1 MLFRSVYSIFT
12 NKIDKHPSAD
22 NFKKNQFVKYKN
34 KIIEAQSK
42 YAKICNASYKLFET
56 TNTNYNEIQF
66 EKLYL
71 FDELAND
78 YDEVLYLD
86 FDVIPIKNSIIFER
100 FNLNTMCACSINKH
114 EEFIHKLNE
123 VKNLTEMHMFIK
135 TTSKKAMLSIHD
147 INGSDDLINTGV
159 LLANKKVIKSIDLKN
174 NLKEASVTFNK
185 SKDDNIY
192 YDDITKLWIK
202 NNEAFFSY
210 IIEKY
215 NIPYT
220 NIGILWNFILNHKI
234 KTVNPSAYFVHV
246 ISKEFERIFE

>member
-1 MLFRSVYSIFT
+1 
-12 NKIDKHPSAD
+12 
-22 NFKKNQFVKYKN
+22 
-34 KIIEAQSK
+34 
-42 YAKICNASYKLFET
+42 
-56 TNTNYNEIQF
+56 
-66 EKLYL
+66 
-71 FDELAND
+71 
-78 YDEVLYLD
+78 
-86 FDVIPIKNSIIFER
+86 
-100 FNLNTMCACSINKH
+100 MCACSINKH

-174 NLKEASVTFNK
+174 TLKEASLTFNK
-185 SKDDNIY
+185 SKDDKIY
-192 YDDITKLWIK
+192 YEDITKLWIE

-234 KTVNPSAYFVHV
+234 KNVNPSAYFLHV
-246 ISKEFERIFE
+246 ISKEFEKCLEL